1 MGPTQNDR
9 QPNPAPSQ
17 PGLFDE
23 QSRPNEVQPG
33 LSAEPNV
40 PLRDPINDVYA
51 RHEDGS
57 GPVLVAPSAFAS
69 EPIWIKRLK
78 LVLFVLFCI
87 ELGMLLT
94 VLPWTKVW
102 NENSVLL
109 GYPNLRAFLRHD
121 FVRGAI
127 TGLGLIDIWLGIR
140 EAVNYR
146 EK

>member
-1 MGPTQNDR
+1 MGPTHNDR
-9 QPNPAPSQ
+9 QPNPPLQ
-17 PGLFDE
+17 PGLFEDTHG
-23 QSRPNEVQPG
+23 PHEVKPG

-40 PLRDPINDVYA
+40 SLRNPGNNPNG
-51 RHEDGS
+51 RHDEDGPW
-57 GPVLVAPSAFAS
+57 PVLVAAPVAPA
-69 EPIWIKRLK
+69 EPVWVKRIK

-109 GYPNLRAFLRHD
+109 SYPTLRAIMRHD

-127 TGLGLIDIWLGIR
+127 TGLGLVDIWLGIR